1 MTRVFDINEITM
13 SAYIQAD
20 GELTIFGR
28 PLRLQAGVRYTD
40 VDTDVTFTDRY
51 SLVTTRGSSGTWK
64 FLPSATAIFDVTDKL
79 RLRFNSGKTLLRPAY
94 GELSTNFNLTSS
106 LSHDGHD

>member
-79 RLRFNSGKTLLRPAY
+79 RLRRSEEHTSELQSLMRNSYAVSCLNKKHIHKL
-94 GELSTNFNLTSS
+94 
-106 LSHDGHD
+106 

>member
-1 MTRVFDINEITM
+1 MLLILRCFFFFKQKAAYEMRISDWSSDVCSSDLITM
-13 SAYIQAD
+13 SAYSQAD

-64 FLPSATAIFDVTDKL
+64 FLPSATAIFDVTD
-79 RLRFNSGKTLLRPAY
+79 RLR
-94 GELSTNFNLTSS
+94 
-106 LSHDGHD
+106 

>member
-64 FLPSATAIFDVTDKL
+64 FLPSGTAIFDVTAQP
-79 RLRFNSGKTLLRPAY
+79 RLRFKLGRAAWREKGGQDVSIWVGR
-94 GELSTNFNLTSS
+94 
-106 LSHDGHD
+106 